1 MCCSFLYGFAHVS
14 KVGFAYPIFSLRE
27 INVTFRLVHSWY
39 GMILWVLEFNVRVLN
54 RSERVIFSR
63 ASLSVTP
70 HWRGLIMA
78 KQLSTA
84 TTPLL
89 GSFGIVLMSC
99 KVHFHLLRSDL
110 QNSKC
115 IFFVNFFFCYHFTV
129 KPWNFPDATFYGWR
143 KFKTFVFQRP
153 LAFKSF
159 LFSLLEIIN
168 DLSVEKE

>member
-1 MCCSFLYGFAHVS
+1 MFLNLVLSILYFLCETS
-14 KVGFAYPIFSLRE
+14 
-27 INVTFRLVHSWY
+27 TWRLDLCTLGDTWY
-39 GMILWVLEFNVRVLN
+39 GVILWVLEFNVRALK
-54 RSERVIFSR
+54 RSERVTFSR

-99 KVHFHLLRSDL
+99 KVNFNLLRSDL
-110 QNSKC
+110 QNSRC
-115 IFFVNFFFCYHFTV
+115 IFFVHFFCYHCTV
-129 KPWNFPDATFYGWR
+129 TPWNLPDATFYGWR

-153 LAFKSF
+153 LAFKIRQSATAV
-159 LFSLLEIIN
+159 LVQALRN
-168 DLSVEKE
+168 N